1 MRQDLLVGQGRLA
14 RLRKRLANHPWVNYG
29 IFMATFYM
37 MYVAGTARPKKVH
50 ATLESAREAVKAY
63 KEQGGTR
70 ECFILAPIET
80 FAGRKILT
88 IKPKVTVE
96 ARAL

>member
-1 MRQDLLVGQGRLA
+1 
-14 RLRKRLANHPWVNYG
+14 
-29 IFMATFYM
+29 
-37 MYVAGTARPKKVH
+37 
-50 ATLESAREAVKAY
+50 VKAY

-96 ARAL
+96 ARA